1 MEQRFTPSQSAEM
14 TKRKLPPGVT
24 IGDVNEAGGNPM
36 QRMPRNPRMDS
47 ADVPRRPAQA
57 PMRRGPESQAMGI
70 PLDVARQTA
79 IEARK
84 MREEA
89 GDEAKTITIK
99 YKDGG
104 YVCPPNQRTGNI
116 DMRKTGMTRSVKD
129 NRKKG

>member
-1 MEQRFTPSQSAEM
+1 MARNTSRYGKYGQTMEQRFTPSQSAEM

-36 QRMPRNPRMDS
+36 QRIPRNPRIDS
-47 ADVPRRPAQA
+47 ADVPRRKASNEGNEP
-57 PMRRGPESQAMGI
+57 
-70 PLDVARQTA
+70 
-79 IEARK
+79 
-84 MREEA
+84 
-89 GDEAKTITIK
+89 KTITIQ
-99 YKDGG
+99 YKHGG